1 MAGKQFWGLTVY
13 LVAVSGWALTQVPG
27 KSPKEA
33 LSSEMYTV
41 LKGPT
46 EAVPLQ
52 PSALR
57 QWLNRIEAE
66 HMRLEAQNAT
76 ILEQLQM
83 VLDVRKQVFINTEDL
98 HNVILAVQA
107 HVTQQDYM
115 PSSISVMQTQLSWLL
130 RGLGL
135 LIVAFAGY
143 LIKSLQDARR
153 VLSSVAEMEVIRA
166 RQHSEVMEE
175 VVKGEQAAS
184 KAYEVGNHVK
194 EKFESLAEKT
204 YAHRARSLRKLEDSE

>member
-1 MAGKQFWGLTVY
+1 
-13 LVAVSGWALTQVPG
+13 
-27 KSPKEA
+27 
-33 LSSEMYTV
+33 
-41 LKGPT
+41 
-46 EAVPLQ
+46 
-52 PSALR
+52 
-57 QWLNRIEAE
+57 
-66 HMRLEAQNAT
+66 MRLEAQNAT

-143 LIKSLQDARR
+143 LIKSLRDARR
-153 VLSSVAEMEVIRA
+153 VLSSVAEVEVIRA

-194 EKFESLAEKT
+194 EKFESLAVET
-204 YAHRARSLRKLEDSE
+204 NAQRVRSLLKIQGSDNEK